1 VKENNK
7 NRRINNL
14 EIHFRLQNIFGKK
27 KELKDYLE
35 EWEQLFLEKYLVMLH
50 ILWLIIILD
59 GKLFKYLK
67 EKFKKTLYT
76 IMQFYLLVQWLVFL
90 DGYLFILLMY

>member
-7 NRRINNL
+7 NRGINNL

-50 ILWLIIILD
+50 IL
-59 GKLFKYLK
+59 
-67 EKFKKTLYT
+67 
-76 IMQFYLLVQWLVFL
+76 
-90 DGYLFILLMY
+90 